1 MKLKLTYCQYLI
13 YNYAMLFKLVCDRH
27 TKVKTY
33 DLKILLDAYKYRI
46 DTMERRCRY
55 ANKYRQVHY
64 DEIQRMCKPIYVS
77 VRVEKAQDIE
87 EAIYYF
93 MSFCTLEFDK
103 YIIKDCK
110 VIINKLGK
118 LKV

>member
-13 YNYAMLFKLVCDRH
+13 YNYAMLFKLVCDKH

-46 DTMERRCRY
+46 DTMERRYRY
-55 ANKYRQVHY
+55 ANQYRQNHIS
-64 DEIQRMCKPIYVS
+64 EIQVMCKPIYVD
-77 VRVEKAQDIE
+77 VRVDKAQDIE

-93 MSFCTLEFDK
+93 MSFCTTEFDK
-103 YIIKDCK
+103 YLVKDCR
-110 VIINKLGK
+110 IILNKLEK
-118 LKV
+118 LRV